1 MIIETLTSEHEASLL
16 KLWQEAFGD
25 DDTFLEAFFSTAYS
39 ADRCRCIMLDGEI
52 AAALYWMPCEHLG
65 KKIAYIY
72 GVATA
77 KAHRRKGLCHTLM
90 ADTHRILK
98 EQGYEGTILVPQSA
112 DLEALYDS
120 MGYSV
125 CSQIREFVCG
135 PQISDLQLS
144 RINTVEYAKMRRRL
158 MPEGGVLQEDVALD
172 FLATQARF
180 YAGHGFA
187 MAAQV
192 QGDVLYGMELLGN
205 TSVAPAL
212 VALMGCGEGK
222 FRTPGEG
229 RNFAMYRPL
238 SGSTLPAPTYFG
250 LAFD

>member
-1 MIIETLTSEHEASLL
+1 MIIETLTSEHEAGLL

-25 DDTFLEAFFSTAYS
+25 DDAFLEAFFSTAYS

-52 AAALYWMPCEHLG
+52 AAALYWMPCEHQG

-90 ADTHRILK
+90 ADTHRTLK

-112 DLEALYDS
+112 ELEALYSS

-144 RINTVEYAKMRRRL
+144 QLVTRCFDLRPSSIIETLGLRRPIYAQTAAYGHFGRADLDLPWEKTDKVE
-158 MPEGGVLQEDVALD
+158 
-172 FLATQARF
+172 
-180 YAGHGFA
+180 
-187 MAAQV
+187 
-192 QGDVLYGMELLGN
+192 ELLAN
-205 TSVAPAL
+205 A
-212 VALMGCGEGK
+212 
-222 FRTPGEG
+222 R
-229 RNFAMYRPL
+229 
-238 SGSTLPAPTYFG
+238 
-250 LAFD
+250 

>member
-25 DDTFLEAFFSTAYS
+25 DDAFLEAFFSTAYS

-52 AAALYWMPCEHLG
+52 AAALYWMPCEHQG

-112 DLEALYDS
+112 DLEALYGS

-205 TSVAPAL
+205 TTAAPGIVAAL
-212 VALMGCGEGK
+212 EAELGE
-222 FRTPGEG
+222 FRIPGDEFP
-229 RNFAMYRPL
+229 FAMYYPL
-238 SGSTLPAPTYFG
+238 TANCPEPGYFG